1 MRVCVYIY
9 SILWY
14 VYIYIWYVYIYIY
27 IVLCIYIYYI
37 ISYTIICYILIYES
51 YTGVHLFI
59 CLYSIGWNYS
69 HVCCILCIIYQPSP
83 ACSKRSASAETMYK
97 SDRPAS
103 LRCCGTIG
111 WLLCIPQVK
120 DNFQPSSYREYHVV
134 VVSFNSSTIF
144 LSYRLITSSSCILLF
159 RLTYL
164 CISLVL
170 ERFGLKKTLEAL
182 AKQHDNMT
190 TLHDGGHFRFSS
202 TRASALSLLSKA
214 TCQGDQGDAGAS
226 EHRIC
231 VAQRLQGES
240 CVIIPYGI
248 GTFPRAYWS
257 VLYLLLKVHG

>member
-1 MRVCVYIY
+1 MYW
-9 SILWY
+9 L
-14 VYIYIWYVYIYIY
+14 
-27 IVLCIYIYYI
+27 
-37 ISYTIICYILIYES
+37 E
-51 YTGVHLFI
+51 LFI
-59 CLYSIGWNYS
+59 
-69 HVCCILCIIYQPSP
+69 CIIYQPSP

-170 ERFGLKKTLEAL
+170 ERLGLKKNTRSTRQTTW
-182 AKQHDNMT
+182 QHDNIT
-190 TLHDGGHFRFSS
+190 QCRSLPLQLHKSFCFVLAYKVNHASS
-202 TRASALSLLSKA
+202 
-214 TCQGDQGDAGAS
+214 
-226 EHRIC
+226 
-231 VAQRLQGES
+231 
-240 CVIIPYGI
+240 
-248 GTFPRAYWS
+248 
-257 VLYLLLKVHG
+257 

>member
-1 MRVCVYIY
+1 MCVYIY
-9 SILWY
+9 GMC
-14 VYIYIWYVYIYIY
+14 IYILLYLYYV
-27 IVLCIYIYYI
+27 YIYYI

-59 CLYSIGWNYS
+59 YLYSIGCIGWNYS
-69 HVCCILCIIYQPSP
+69 HVCCICIIYQPSP

-170 ERFGLKKTLEAL
+170 ERLGLKKNT
-182 AKQHDNMT
+182 
-190 TLHDGGHFRFSS
+190 RS
-202 TRASALSLLSKA
+202 TRQ
-214 TCQGDQGDAGAS
+214 T
-226 EHRIC
+226 
-231 VAQRLQGES
+231 
-240 CVIIPYGI
+240 
-248 GTFPRAYWS
+248 T
-257 VLYLLLKVHG
+257 

>member
-1 MRVCVYIY
+1 MC
-9 SILWY
+9 
-14 VYIYIWYVYIYIY
+14 IYIY
-27 IVLCIYIYYI
+27 IIVSVLCIYIYYI

-59 CLYSIGWNYS
+59 YLYSIGCIGWNYS
-69 HVCCILCIIYQPSP
+69 HVCCICIIYQPSP

-170 ERFGLKKTLEAL
+170 ERLGLKK
-182 AKQHDNMT
+182 KHSKHSPNNMT
-190 TLHDGGHFRFSS
+190 T
-202 TRASALSLLSKA
+202 
-214 TCQGDQGDAGAS
+214 
-226 EHRIC
+226 
-231 VAQRLQGES
+231 
-240 CVIIPYGI
+240 
-248 GTFPRAYWS
+248 
-257 VLYLLLKVHG
+257 